1 MDYSLYN
8 ADCMEVLPKLEDKS
22 IECIITDL
30 PYNEVTSF
38 GEERAKYKGQL
49 RNLDKGKAD
58 ILTFDLNEFLKE
70 VARVSNGCV
79 YLFCGYNQ
87 LTQIYNYFQ
96 NNKDFMCRV
105 CYWHKTNP
113 SPMNGQHMYLN
124 AVECIVFAKRR
135 KTTFNAKCVHNW
147 FEFEQDEEYIEFIKH
162 KEVFEVATKK
172 SKMHPTEKPIILLQ
186 QMILDSTVEFDR
198 VADFCGGSF
207 STGLAALELNRSFLG
222 VELDETYFKLAK
234 ERIEK
239 FEKEQ
244 QLNFNNLVS

>member
-70 VARVSNGCV
+70 VARVSNGCI

-96 NNKDFMCRV
+96 DNKDFMCRV

-135 KTTFNAKCVHNW
+135 KTNFNAKCVHNW
-147 FEFEQDEEYIEFIKH
+147 FEFDQDEEYIEFIKH

-172 SKMHPTEKPIILLQ
+172 SKMHPTEKPISLLQ
-186 QMILDSTVEFDR
+186 QLILDSTKEFDR

-207 STGLAALELNRSFLG
+207 STGVAALELNRSFLG
-222 VELDETYFKLAK
+222 VELDEGYFKLAK

-244 QLNFNNLVS
+244 QLKIDGLVS